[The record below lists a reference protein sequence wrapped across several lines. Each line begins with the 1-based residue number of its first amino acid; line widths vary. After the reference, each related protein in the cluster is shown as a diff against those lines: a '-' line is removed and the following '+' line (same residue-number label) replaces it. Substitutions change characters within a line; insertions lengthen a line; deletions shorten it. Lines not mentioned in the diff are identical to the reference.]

1 MAFPPKAHNKNTTL
15 TYNDNKMLW
24 TAETHGYEM
33 QCGPF
38 LAQMVTRRNKT
49 NANHNVFS
57 DETLAMLTYNTG
69 DPAAPKS
76 YHEV

>member
-38 LAQMVTRRNKT
+38 LAQMVTRRNKRKPQRI
-49 NANHNVFS
+49 FRR
-57 DETLAMLTYNTG
+57 NTG
-69 DPAAPKS
+69 NA
-76 YHEV
+76 YI

>member
-33 QCGPF
+33 QCGPC

-49 NANHNVFS
+49 NANHVFS
-57 DETLAMLTYNTG
+57 DETLAMLTHNTG